1 MSVDNFVRL
10 IDSVAQL
17 LGVLI
22 WPAVLLFV
30 VMKFRVPLTEFIREA
45 RQVRLKGGGFEASM
59 TRQRE
64 QAVASLGA
72 AVAARTDDDGSRQI
86 LDPQEVANALPTP
99 RAQQRI
105 QDAQVLWVDDHPENN
120 RYERE
125 TLEALGVRVDI
136 STSSEDA
143 LDRMKW
149 RPYDLV
155 ISDMGRPPDQRAG
168 YTLLDAL
175 RARGDQIPYI
185 IYASSRAPEHVA
197 EARRHGAIGCTN
209 SATEL
214 IGIVS
219 DVLVRNVSAPRFY
232 KTLWMT

>member
-1 MSVDNFVRL
+1 
-10 IDSVAQL
+10 
-17 LGVLI
+17 
-22 WPAVLLFV
+22 
-30 VMKFRVPLTEFIREA
+30 MKFRVPLTEFIREVS
-45 RQVRLKGGGFEASM
+45 QVRLKSGVFEASM

-64 QAVASLGA
+64 QAVANLGA
-72 AVAARTDDDGSRQI
+72 AVAARTDGDGSKQI
-86 LDPQEVANALPTP
+86 PDPQEVANALPSP

-105 QDAQVLWVDDHPENN
+105 QDAQVLWVDDRPENN

-136 STSSEDA
+136 STSTNDA
-143 LDRMKW
+143 LNRMKW

-155 ISDMGRPPDQRAG
+155 ISDMGRSPEQRAG

-175 RARGDQIPYI
+175 RAQGDQIPYV
-185 IYASSRAPEHVA
+185 IYAGSRAPEHVA

-209 SATEL
+209 SPTEL

-219 DVLVRNVSAPRFY
+219 DALVGNVSANRFY
-232 KTLWMT
+232 KAG

>member
-1 MSVDNFVRL
+1 LSVDDVVRL

-17 LGVLI
+17 LGVLV

-30 VMKFRVPLTEFIREA
+30 VMRFRVPLTEFIRDA
-45 RQVRLKGGGFEASM
+45 RQVRLKGAGFEASM

-64 QAVASLGA
+64 QAVAALGA
-72 AVAARTDDDGSRQI
+72 AVATRVDGEGSEQI
-86 LDPQEVANALPTP
+86 IDPQEVANALPSP

-105 QDAQVLWVDDHPENN
+105 QDTQVLWVDDRPDNN
-120 RYERE
+120 RYERGA
-125 TLEALGVRVDI
+125 LEALGIRVDI
-136 STSSEDA
+136 STSTEDA

-149 RPYDLV
+149 RSYDLV

-168 YTLLDAL
+168 YTLLDTL
-175 RARGDQIPYI
+175 RAQGDQTPYV

-214 IGIVS
+214 VEIVS
-219 DVLVRNVSAPRFY
+219 AALASGTAGTRIGPR
-232 KTLWMT
+232 